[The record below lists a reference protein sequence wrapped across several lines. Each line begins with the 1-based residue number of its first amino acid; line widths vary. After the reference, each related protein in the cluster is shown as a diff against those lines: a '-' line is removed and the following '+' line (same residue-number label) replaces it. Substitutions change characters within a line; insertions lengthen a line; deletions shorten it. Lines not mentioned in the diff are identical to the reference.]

1 MATLEQM
8 AEVLGITPDQL
19 EKRVRAGIAKR
30 FAPVVSEGKI
40 TFHDDMLI
48 HARRCRAGS
57 IGVIG
62 HDFLDTSIVVEEFT
76 HFQRLFGD
84 DDEAI
89 RRVVEAYGSTEVA
102 VHHHL
107 RHAGLPVKLPV
118 TSQSRRSRREE
129 VAS

>member
-8 AEVLGITPDQL
+8 AEVLGVTPEQL
-19 EKRVRAGIAKR
+19 GKRVRAGVAKR

-62 HDFLDTSIVVEEFT
+62 HEFLDTSIVVEEFT
-76 HFQRLFGD
+76 HFQRLLGD

-89 RRVVEAYGSTEVA
+89 RRVVEAYNSTEVA
-102 VHHHL
+102 VHQNL
-107 RHAGLPVKLPV
+107 RKAGVSVKLPT

-129 VAS
+129 RAS